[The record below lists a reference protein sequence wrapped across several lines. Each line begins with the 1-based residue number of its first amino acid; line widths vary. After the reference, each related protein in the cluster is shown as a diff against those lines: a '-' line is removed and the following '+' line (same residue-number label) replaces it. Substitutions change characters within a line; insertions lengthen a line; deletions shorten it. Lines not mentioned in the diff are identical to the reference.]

1 MMHETGDDTFLL
13 GRLGELTYRQMMGH
27 PTVRSLVLATNI
39 DSRPDC
45 VNCAYNPFCGVDGV
59 HTYKTQGS
67 IAGRMRESTVCMVHK
82 GIRTTCSRS
91 SDDPPARALPAA
103 RGCVRNRADL
113 SASAPRARPVRD
125 DVPAAFGPQR
135 QVHARRGEGPRRWS
149 ANLRARDPATSRRDI
164 TRARARL

>member
-82 GIRTTCSRS
+82 GIQ
-91 SDDPPARALPAA
+91 DYLVEKVLKNDPAEMEIL
-103 RGCVRNRADL
+103 
-113 SASAPRARPVRD
+113 
-125 DVPAAFGPQR
+125 
-135 QVHARRGEGPRRWS
+135 RRWTI
-149 ANLRARDPATSRRDI
+149 NRPRDHFVQGAT
-164 TRARARL
+164 